1 MSLAQLIIF
10 LAIGLAAGWLAER
23 VMRGRGSNLAGS
35 LVVGVIG
42 AIVGGFLF
50 ARLGIGLSG
59 VPHLVNSFLAAFA
72 GSILLIVLLRF
83 IKR

>member
-1 MSLAQLIIF
+1 MSLVDILIF

-23 VMRGRGSNLAGS
+23 VMKGRGPDLAGS
-35 LVVGVIG
+35 LVIGVIG

-50 ARLGIGLSG
+50 ARTGIALRG

-72 GSILLIVLLRF
+72 GSLILIVALRF
-83 IKR
+83 VKR